1 MLIALIWKF
10 DFSPF
15 MILIIAILNDG
26 TIMTISK
33 DRVKPS
39 PHPDSWKLNEIFATG
54 TVYGTYMAVMTVIFF
69 WAMKSTDFFSS
80 TFHVRS
86 IRGSDEEMM
95 SALYLQ
101 VSIISQGLI
110 FVTRSR
116 SWCFAERPGLM
127 LGTAFVIA

>member
-1 MLIALIWKF
+1 
-10 DFSPF
+10 
-15 MILIIAILNDG
+15 MISG

-39 PHPDSWKLNEIFATG
+39 PHPDSWKLNGIFATG

-69 WAMKSTDFFSS
+69 WAMKSTNFFSS

-116 SWCFAERPGLM
+116 SWCFAECPGLM
-127 LGTAFVIA
+127 LGTAFVIAQIISS